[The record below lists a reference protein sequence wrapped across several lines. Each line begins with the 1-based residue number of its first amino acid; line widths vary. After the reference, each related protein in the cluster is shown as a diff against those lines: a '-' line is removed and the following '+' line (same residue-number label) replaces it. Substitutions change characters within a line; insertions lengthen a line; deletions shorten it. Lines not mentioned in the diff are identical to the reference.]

1 MCDYSVL
8 QYITRLMEWAE
19 KQINNEDI
27 FPVEV
32 GEFIIVPLIAV
43 LPCVVIYYCL

>member
-1 MCDYSVL
+1 
-8 QYITRLMEWAE
+8 MEWVE

-32 GEFIIVPLIAV
+32 GESLLIIVMPYM
-43 LPCVVIYYCL
+43 VI